1 MLTLFHHPLS
11 MPSRLVRLVF
21 GEYGEEISLVE
32 EKPWA
37 RRKEFIAVNPANIL
51 PLLLAEGDNAVTGA
65 GVILEYL
72 DETRAPLSRTAP
84 LFPGGPLQ
92 RAETR
97 RVINWYLEKTNA
109 EVVNPLVRERVFKLQ
124 MTAEEGGGSPDT
136 KAMRTARANLIQHMR
151 YTNWLVGSRNW
162 IAGDER
168 SYGDLAAAAAVS
180 VMDYL
185 GEINWA
191 EYPAAKDWYA
201 RMKSRPSFRAI
212 LADRVR
218 SLAPASH
225 YTDLD
230 F

>member
-1 MLTLFHHPLS
+1 MLTLFHYPLS
-11 MPSRLVRLVF
+11 MPSRLVRLAF
-21 GEYGEEISLVE
+21 GEYAEEVALVD

-37 RRKEFIAVNPANIL
+37 RRKEFLAVNPANIL
-51 PLLLAEGDNAVTGA
+51 PLLLAEGDQPIVGA
-65 GVILEYL
+65 GVIIEYL
-72 DETRAPLSRTAP
+72 DETRAPLSRGDM
-84 LFPGGPLQ
+84 LFPSGPLQ

-97 RVINWYLEKTNA
+97 RLMQWYLDKANA

-124 MTAEEGGGSPDT
+124 MTVDEGGGSPDT
-136 KAMRTARANLIQHMR
+136 KAMRQARANLVLHMR
-151 YTNWLVGSRNW
+151 YTNWLAGSRNW
-162 IAGDER
+162 LGGDAR
-168 SYGDLAAAAAVS
+168 TYADLAGAAALS
-180 VMDYL
+180 VLDYL
-185 GEINWA
+185 GEIQWA

-201 RMKSRPSFRAI
+201 RMKSRPSFRGL